1 LIWHRM
7 VPQLS
12 RVMLGITGC
21 RIQPDPLTANLTS
34 SCAPHSG
41 QLTGAFPSALRCLH
55 YRHR

>member
-12 RVMLGITGC
+12 RVMLGIVGC
-21 RIQPDPLTANLTS
+21 RIQPDPLTAGLMS
-34 SCAPHSG
+34 SGAPHSG
-41 QLTGAFPSALRCLH
+41 QLTGACPRSLRCLQ

>member
-1 LIWHRM
+1 M

-21 RIQPDPLTANLTS
+21 RIQPDPLTAGLTS
-34 SCAPHSG
+34 SGAPHSG
-41 QLTGAFPSALRCLH
+41 QLTGAFPRALRCLQ